1 MRFTYK
7 AQTKEGEIVEGEAE
21 AADRFAL
28 ARSLH
33 EGDKTVITV
42 EPVHDDE
49 EGILARIEGFL
60 GSIRLRDK
68 ILFARNL
75 SSMIEAGLPL
85 SRALGILKRQTRNTA
100 LKTITGSLE
109 GDIAKGMSFHN
120 ALQSFPG
127 VFSPLFVAMVKA
139 GEESGKLSPS
149 LLIVSEHLERMYI
162 LQRRVRGA
170 LIYPAIIV
178 IAMVVVGVLMLTYVV
193 PSLAAT
199 FKDLNVDLP
208 ASTQVII
215 VLSDLF
221 SEMPFLFAGLFLA
234 IACALFLVFRSA
246 VGRAKVAELAMRIP
260 VIGEII
266 RNINAARTA
275 RTLSSLL
282 ASGVNM
288 VEAISITEEV
298 LQNRQY
304 KAVMTEAK
312 ERIQKGDTLSKVFIE
327 HENVY
332 PILVAEMTAV
342 GEETGELSPML
353 LKVATFYE
361 DEVEQATKN
370 LSTIIEP
377 VLMVVIGVV
386 VGFFAFSMITPL
398 YSVLGGI

>member
-7 AQTKEGEIVEGEAE
+7 AQTREGEITQGEAE

-33 EGDKTVITV
+33 EGGKTVITV
-42 EPVHDDE
+42 EPLHDDE
-49 EGILARIEGFL
+49 ENLFTRIESFL
-60 GSIRLRDK
+60 GSIHLRDK

-85 SRALGILKRQTRNTA
+85 SRALSILKRQTRNET
-100 LKTITGSLE
+100 LRNVTSSLE
-109 GDIAKGMSFHN
+109 GDIAKGSSFHG
-120 ALQSFPG
+120 ALRAFPD

-149 LLIVSEHLERMYI
+149 LAIVGEHLERVYI
-162 LQRRVRGA
+162 LQRRIRGA
-170 LIYPAIIV
+170 LVYPAIIV
-178 IAMVVVGVLMLTYVV
+178 IAMVIVGVLMLTYVV

-208 ASTQVII
+208 ASTQFIII
-215 VLSDLF
+215 VSDFF
-221 SEMPFLFAGLFLA
+221 SEMPLLSFTLLFIVGLA
-234 IACALFLVFRSA
+234 IFFALRSR
-246 VGRAKVAELAMRIP
+246 VGRAKLAEFSMRIP

-266 RNINAARTA
+266 KNINSARTA

-288 VEAISITEEV
+288 VEAITITEEV
-298 LQNRQY
+298 LQNREY
-304 KAVMTEAK
+304 KEVMREAK
-312 ERIQKGDTLSKVFIE
+312 ERIQKGETLSKVFIE
-327 HENVY
+327 HEDVY
-332 PILVAEMTAV
+332 PVLIAEMTAV
-342 GEETGELSPML
+342 GEETGALSGML
-353 LKVATFYE
+353 LKAATFYE

-377 VLMVVIGVV
+377 VLMVVIGVA